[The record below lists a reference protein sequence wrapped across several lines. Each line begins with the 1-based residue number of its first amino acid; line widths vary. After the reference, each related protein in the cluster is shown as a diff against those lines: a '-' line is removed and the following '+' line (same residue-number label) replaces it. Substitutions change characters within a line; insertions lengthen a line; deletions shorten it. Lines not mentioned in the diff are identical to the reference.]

1 MIAPEQ
7 LSAVWQGVSTSS
19 RKDATQW
26 SNTCLIFT
34 PVTLESKLVYEIK
47 GRGVSFWR
55 NMAIDFNIFG
65 MLDPSTNSFTLC
77 KQHEG
82 KYTNQV
88 KYSDTLASGYS
99 AASPGELLYS
109 MAGSYDNGNIELTQI
124 SNSPSKVVECLLSAC
139 WFGKS
144 ISRTNDVTNWSN
156 VNLDFRVRKECL
168 EMKNGN
174 NLLLVIEGDGVSIW
188 KDMRISFD
196 LRGEVDLIDGR
207 VWLEKEHKGQ
217 YTNVVRYNGVLELD
231 KVKIAGW
238 YNNGTIEVR
247 PSEAS

>member
-1 MIAPEQ
+1 
-7 LSAVWQGVSTSS
+7 
-19 RKDATQW
+19 
-26 SNTCLIFT
+26 
-34 PVTLESKLVYEIK
+34 
-47 GRGVSFWR
+47 
-55 NMAIDFNIFG
+55 MAIDFNIFG

-88 KYSDTLASGYS
+88 KYSGTLASGYS